1 MKSANFSKIV
11 VIQSLGENDFH
22 TGIKLHED
30 IDVLNVA
37 YDKGLKVEFVDVLD
51 KVGLI
56 KCLEDQIVD
65 AQVSGFRPLL
75 HIEAHGSAE
84 KDGLVL
90 KNGFISWQEL
100 KEPLTKLNELTK
112 CHLIVVFAACYGAH
126 FLSCLSVIDRAPCWA
141 AIGPKKTLSAES
153 ILSSFTAFYRE
164 ILETGKGG
172 KAVRLLNETLS
183 KVETPYLFIPAESF
197 FTKVYQGYLSIYCSP
212 EALNNRARKMS
223 RKLKKIGAV
232 KQPGKGHLKR
242 MLKSTQ
248 EGSFL
253 KYKRHFFMMDIYPE
267 NELRFTVE
275 YLDIVA

>member
-84 KDGLVL
+84 KDDT
-90 KNGFISWQEL
+90 I
-100 KEPLTKLNELTK
+100 
-112 CHLIVVFAACYGAH
+112 
-126 FLSCLSVIDRAPCWA
+126 
-141 AIGPKKTLSAES
+141 
-153 ILSSFTAFYRE
+153 
-164 ILETGKGG
+164 
-172 KAVRLLNETLS
+172 
-183 KVETPYLFIPAESF
+183 
-197 FTKVYQGYLSIYCSP
+197 
-212 EALNNRARKMS
+212 
-223 RKLKKIGAV
+223 
-232 KQPGKGHLKR
+232 
-242 MLKSTQ
+242 
-248 EGSFL
+248 
-253 KYKRHFFMMDIYPE
+253 
-267 NELRFTVE
+267 
-275 YLDIVA
+275 